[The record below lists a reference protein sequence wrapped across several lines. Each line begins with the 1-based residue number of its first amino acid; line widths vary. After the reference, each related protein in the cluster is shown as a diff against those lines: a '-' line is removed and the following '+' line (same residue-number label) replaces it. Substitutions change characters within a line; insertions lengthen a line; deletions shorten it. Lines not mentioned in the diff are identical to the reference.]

1 MPLLIQLTIKTDVDS
16 LYVSRDSGGTLFV
29 DGAYA
34 AASDTN
40 DGFSATSPKKTIMG
54 AVNAAGAGWT
64 IRIAPGT
71 YPENVVVPAGHDGI
85 RIVGRA
91 RDGVNK
97 TSIAPATG
105 RPLTIN
111 CGYSDVEMLEL
122 VDTAIAVGDAN
133 NVCLYATGYGHKI
146 HDIALSA
153 TSAGCW
159 GIWFNDV
166 DYGEIYN
173 CYIDGFYVL
182 SGIGIMLGDDSVGN
196 HIHKNFIT
204 RWGSG
209 TGSGL
214 GNNGYAIGRHADAQ
228 RNIIE
233 ENDIIDNF
241 VGVYFYPP
249 AGATTVEGDF
259 VGHNNFFENAS
270 YDVYDE
276 NDYPASAIQVD
287 SNFYGYMAGSIPWYR
302 DENGDNVA
310 DYIVRCGPSNRDKHP
325 LPSPFAWKNEAGVP
339 RIGVI

>member
-71 YPENVVVPAGHDGI
+71 YAENVVVPAGHDGI

-122 VDTAIAVGDAN
+122 VDTAIAAGDAN

-249 AGATTVEGDF
+249 SGATTVEGDY

-270 YDVYDE
+270 YD
-276 NDYPASAIQVD
+276 
-287 SNFYGYMAGSIPWYR
+287 
-302 DENGDNVA
+302 
-310 DYIVRCGPSNRDKHP
+310 
-325 LPSPFAWKNEAGVP
+325 L
-339 RIGVI
+339 